1 MLSKKYKYDDDPLI
15 VKEKVK
21 KPPKKKAD
29 KPEPEVYKIIKE
41 TREARLQH
49 NKPTPFGAIEE
60 DDDIEENEEESF
72 MTPHDFVQTKKI
84 EGGTSIVKNDKT
96 DKNNNLSNFHPV
108 VHQKYDDK
116 FVQSLRGENE
126 ELKKHIDDLKQI
138 HRYNHSLNSI
148 NHYSHQMKIR
158 LGNF

>member
-1 MLSKKYKYDDDPLI
+1 MLNKKYAYEDDEPLI
-15 VKEKVK
+15 
-21 KPPKKKAD
+21 PKKVRTKKAQ
-29 KPEPEVYKIIKE
+29 KEPKIVEEPEVYKILKE

-49 NKPTPFGAIEE
+49 NKPTPYGALEE
-60 DDDIEENEEESF
+60 VEDEDNDEVSC
-72 MTPHDFVQTKKI
+72 MTPHDFVQTKKF
-84 EGGTSIVKNDKT
+84 EGGTSIVENEKPDNI
-96 DKNNNLSNFHPV
+96 SNFHPV
-108 VHQKYDDK
+108 IHEKYDEK
-116 FVQSLRGENE
+116 FVHNLRGENE